1 MVMNK
6 NVWVHGHDQRSQT
19 AIIEFVTLLK
29 TYMPEDHAY
38 IQRSAFI
45 YSNYL
50 SGLYNLPA
58 TPKISTKTSLR
69 PIWSGQ
75 SVYNSSLRSLGSEEQ
90 EEELATSFYWDSLCL
105 AHLHCSADQLLWQV
119 QEEKREEHR
128 DGVRAMWS
136 VWFRQMANIC
146 QKLCQSWKA
155 KPIIGHQINTTECY
169 TGPMLTLLA

>member
-29 TYMPEDHAY
+29 TYTPEDHAY

-90 EEELATSFYWDSLCL
+90 EEELATSFSL
-105 AHLHCSADQLLWQV
+105 
-119 QEEKREEHR
+119 R
-128 DGVRAMWS
+128 
-136 VWFRQMANIC
+136 
-146 QKLCQSWKA
+146 
-155 KPIIGHQINTTECY
+155 
-169 TGPMLTLLA
+169 LTLLGPLTLLCWWTAVTGPGGEKRRTQRWGSSYVVSLIQTNGQYLPETLPELEG